1 MQWHWSQL
9 KFRTKLS
16 LFALGIVLLSTLG
29 SAVGAISL
37 NFHQT
42 RLRNAARLHIAVSA
56 IQRRVE
62 QVATELDQ
70 RYAALARNEQ
80 FNDAILAVITGPYF
94 TFRMIPAVRQ
104 LGPELELE
112 RFAFYCP
119 QTFPGPVTLQLYYDR
134 ALGGIVQVKGD
145 QHLLCPAGSFV
156 DQPLAD
162 PHLFPPT
169 PDTLPPCALV
179 VHRGQLHWLARY
191 EFRRCADT
199 MTGNDKIRLGEQI
212 GTFVMQLPA
221 LKLDL
226 ASLGEETGVRF
237 AVYDAQGR
245 RLAGQL
251 DLADAI
257 TGSYG
262 AVTVLKSPTGEA
274 FDTFGQSIEHD
285 GRLAGFVLATISQT
299 ATAHQN
305 WRMVGL
311 LLVIAAG
318 VSVLIVLLSWRVVAH
333 VIRPVQALT
342 RASAEIAAGQLDG
355 HIETGGQDEF
365 GVLARSF
372 DAMRAA
378 VKDQI
383 AQSARLTAII
393 EGSPSLVLTM
403 APDGQLTYLN
413 ATGRKMLGWPATA
426 TLAGRRLADNLPP
439 DVQELLQQR
448 AMPRALQTGLW
459 QGEARLL
466 GADRREL
473 PVQATLMAHYGPMGQ
488 VEYFSCLLRDLSGA
502 KQAEAALRASEE
514 YLAITLN
521 SIGDAVISTDLQGLV
536 MRINRVAQEL
546 TGWPQ
551 TEALGRPLNEILM
564 LRNPETRAPVESLV
578 DRVQRAGAP
587 VATAQPVLLIA
598 RDGVE
603 RLIADSAAPIRE
615 ERDQQPLGVVIV
627 FRDVTRQQQMETQ
640 LLQAQKMESIGAL
653 AGGVAHDF
661 NNMLGGITS
670 AAELLGLELADHATA
685 RQYVDLILRTTTRAA
700 DLTQKL
706 LAFSRKGKVLAVPLD
721 IHRCIE
727 DALALLERSVDRR
740 IKLVRELQAQNAI
753 ITGDAAQ
760 IQNIMLN
767 LGLNARDAMPEG
779 GTLTIATRNTQLDLA
794 YCAASPFKL
803 QPGLYIQVSVRDTGI
818 GMTPEVLRRLFEP
831 FFTTK
836 PTGKGTGLGLAAVY
850 GAVRGHNGAITVASE
865 PGAGAVFHVYLP
877 VAANATPPRPAAR
890 EDIVLGFGTVLLV
903 DDEEVIRQTA
913 SLMLKALGYQVLL
926 ATNGREGVEQYRK
939 NMGRIN
945 IVLLDMVMPEMNG
958 VACFREIRKL
968 DPRARVIISSGFA
981 RDADLTQL
989 LVEGLAGFIQK
1000 PYRRV
1005 ELSRELGRVLHKPA

>member
-42 RLRNAARLHIAVSA
+42 RLRNAARLRIAVSA

-70 RYAALARNEQ
+70 HYAALARNEQ
-80 FNDAILAVITGPYF
+80 FNDSILAVITGPYF

-119 QTFPGPVTLQLYYDR
+119 QTFPGPVALQLYYDR

-156 DQPLAD
+156 DQPMAD

-179 VHRGQLHWLARY
+179 VHRGQLHWLTRY

-199 MTGNDKIRLGEQI
+199 MTGNDKIHLGEQI
-212 GTFVMQLPA
+212 GTFVMQMPA

-226 ASLGEETGVRF
+226 ASLGEEAGVRF

-245 RLAGQL
+245 NLAGQL

-257 TGSYG
+257 TGTYG

-274 FDTFGQSIEHD
+274 FDTLGQSIEHD

-383 AQSARLTAII
+383 AQSTRLTAII
-393 EGSPSLVLTM
+393 KGSPSLVLTM

-413 ATGRKMLGWPATA
+413 ATGRKMLGWPAA
-426 TLAGRRLADNLPP
+426 APLAGRRLADSLPP

-459 QGEARLL
+459 QGEVRLI
-466 GADRREL
+466 GADHREL
-473 PVQATLMAHYGPMGQ
+473 PVQAILMAHYGPTGQ
-488 VEYFSCLLRDLSGA
+488 VEYFSCILRDLTEA
-502 KQAEAALRASEE
+502 KRTEAALRASEE

-521 SIGDAVISTDLQGLV
+521 SIGDAVISTNLQGLV
-536 MRINRVAQEL
+536 MHINSVAQKL

-551 TEALGRPLNEILM
+551 TEALGRPLNEILV
-564 LRNPETRAPVESLV
+564 LINPETRAPVESLV

-587 VATAQPVLLIA
+587 VTTAQPVLLIA
-598 RDGVE
+598 RDGAE
-603 RLIADSAAPIRE
+603 LLIAESAAPIRE
-615 ERDQQPLGVVIV
+615 EQQPQPLGVVII
-627 FRDVTRQQQMETQ
+627 FRDVTRQQHMETQ

-670 AAELLGLELADHATA
+670 AAELLGMELADHATA

-740 IKLVRELQAQNAI
+740 IKLVRELQAQSTT

-760 IQNIMLN
+760 IQNIVLN

-779 GTLTIATRNTQLDLA
+779 GTLTVSTRNTQLDQA

-803 QPGLYIQVSVRDTGI
+803 QPGLYIQISVRDTGV
-818 GMTPEVLRRLFEP
+818 GMTAEVQRRLFEP

-836 PTGKGTGLGLAAVY
+836 SVGKGTGLGLAAVY
-850 GAVRGHNGAITVASE
+850 GAVRGHNGAVTVYSE
-865 PGAGAVFHVYLP
+865 PGQGAVFHLYLP
-877 VAANATPPRPAAR
+877 VAANAVPPRPAAR
-890 EDIVLGFGTVLLV
+890 EDIVLGFGTVLVV

-913 SLMLKALGYQVLL
+913 ALMLKALGYQVLL
-926 ATNGREGVEQYRK
+926 AANGREGLEQYRK
-939 NMGRIN
+939 HQDRIN

-968 DPRARVIISSGFA
+968 NPRARVIISSGFA
-981 RDADLTQL
+981 RDADISQL
-989 LVEGLAGFIQK
+989 LAEGLAGFIQK

-1005 ELSRELGRVLHKPA
+1005 ELSRELGRVLHQPA

>member
-1 MQWHWSQL
+1 MPWRWSQL
-9 KFRTKLS
+9 QFKTKLS

-29 SAVGAISL
+29 SAIGAISL
-37 NFHQT
+37 NFHQNRIRNAE
-42 RLRNAARLHIAVSA
+42 RLRIAVAA

-70 RYAALARNEQ
+70 RYAKLARDEH
-80 FNDAILAVITGPYF
+80 FNDAILSVVTGPYF
-94 TFRMIPAVRQ
+94 TFRMLPAVRQ
-104 LGPELELE
+104 LGPDLELE

-119 QTFPGPVTLQLYYDR
+119 ATFPGEAVLQLYYDR
-134 ALGGIVQVKGD
+134 GLGGIVQVKGG
-145 QHLLCPAGSFV
+145 QHLLCPAGGFV
-156 DQPLAD
+156 DQPMDD
-162 PHLFPPT
+162 PRLFPPS
-169 PDTLPPCALV
+169 PDLLPPYALLI
-179 VHRGQLHWLARY
+179 RDGQLDWLARY

-199 MTGNDKIRLGEQI
+199 MTGNDQVRLGEQI

-221 LKLDL
+221 LRFDL

-245 RLAGQL
+245 KIYGALELAE
-251 DLADAI
+251 AI
-257 TGSYG
+257 TGSCG
-262 AVTVLKSPTGEA
+262 AVTVLKNRAGEA
-274 FDTFGQSIEHD
+274 FDALGQSIEHE
-285 GRLAGFVLATISQT
+285 GRLAGFVLAAISET
-299 ATAHQN
+299 ATARQN

-318 VSVLIVLLSWRVVAH
+318 VSVLIVLLSWRMVAR

-342 RASAEIAAGQLDG
+342 RASAEMAAGQLDG
-355 HIETGGQDEF
+355 RIETGGQDEF

-372 DAMRAA
+372 DAMRSA
-378 VKDQI
+378 VQSQM
-383 AQSARLTAII
+383 AQSTRLTAII

-403 APDGQLTYLN
+403 APDGQLTYIN
-413 ATGRKMLGWPATA
+413 AAGRKLLGWPAA
-426 TLAGRRLADNLPP
+426 TPLAGRHLADSLPP
-439 DVQELLQQR
+439 DVQRLIQER
-448 AMPRALQTGLW
+448 AIPRALQTGLW

-466 GADRREL
+466 AARGREL
-473 PVQATLMAHYGPMGQ
+473 PVQASLMAHYGLKGQ
-488 VEYFSCLLRDLSGA
+488 VEYFSCILRDLSDA

-551 TEALGRPLNEILM
+551 TEALGRPLNEILV
-564 LRNPETRAPVESLV
+564 LVHSETREPIDSLV
-578 DRVQRAGAP
+578 DQVRRAAAP
-587 VATAQPVLLIA
+587 VATAQPVLLLA
-598 RDGVE
+598 RDGTE

-615 ERDQQPLGVVIV
+615 EVLQQPLGVVIV

-670 AAELLGLELADHATA
+670 AAELLGMELAGHATA
-685 RQYVDLILRTTTRAA
+685 GQYVDLILRTTTRAA
-700 DLTQKL
+700 DLTRKL
-706 LAFSRKGKVLAVPLD
+706 LAFSRKGKVVAVPLD
-721 IHRCIE
+721 THRCIE

-740 IKLVRELQAQNAI
+740 ITLVRDLQASNATI
-753 ITGDAAQ
+753 NGDASQ
-760 IQNIMLN
+760 IQNIILN

-779 GTLTIATRNTQLDLA
+779 GTLTISTRNTQLDQA
-794 YCAASPFKL
+794 YCSTSLFKL
-803 QPGLYIQVSVRDTGI
+803 QPGLYIQISVRDTGI
-818 GMTPEVLRRLFEP
+818 GMTTEVQRRLFEP

-836 PTGKGTGLGLAAVY
+836 PTGRGTGLGLAAVY
-850 GAVRGHNGAITVASE
+850 GAVRSHNGAVTVYSE
-865 PGAGAVFHVYLP
+865 PGDGSVFHLYLP
-877 VAANATPPRPAAR
+877 AVLNAIPRPVAR
-890 EDIVLGFGTVLLV
+890 EDIVLGFGTVLVV

-913 SLMLKALGYQVLL
+913 SVVLRALGYQVLL
-926 ATNGREGVEQYRK
+926 ATNGREGLEQYR
-939 NMGRIN
+939 NNQGRIN

-981 RDADLTQL
+981 RDADITQL
-989 LVEGLAGFIQK
+989 LSEGLSGFIQK

-1005 ELSRELGRVLHKPA
+1005 ELSRELGRVLHQSA